1 MLLTRLSNYL
11 AERGRA
17 SLGDIA
23 LGLEAEPGA
32 LRGMLGFL
40 ERKGCVR
47 RLPPANRCDGCTRC
61 PAAIL
66 EVYEWRRGHEP

>member
-23 LGLEAEPGA
+23 LGLEADPGA

-40 ERKGCVR
+40 EHKGCVR
-47 RLPPANRCDGCTRC
+47 RLPPENRCEGCTRC
-61 PAAIL
+61 PAVIL
-66 EVYEWRRGHEP
+66 EVYEWRRGHQP